1 METVSTDAS
10 KPDDLDAALRAAF
23 GAESSPAQP
32 SILRI
37 LQQRTGSRL
46 DLELPEIGGDTHPLV
61 RIDDE
66 AKALRDPAGRYQL
79 LGELARGGVGVVYK
93 GRDQD
98 LGRDVAMKV
107 LRAEYA
113 NHPDILERFVE
124 EAQIGGQLQHPGI
137 VPVYEIGLQRGE
149 RPYFAMKLVKGE
161 TLAVHLGRRA
171 SPDEDRHRFLGI
183 FEQICQTIGYAHA
196 RHVVH
201 RDLKP
206 ANVMLGGFGE
216 VQVVDWGFAKVLQK
230 GEVKRP
236 DPARK
241 GGSFSVITTTRSD
254 PRRGSQSVAG
264 SMMGTPAYMPPEQAL
279 GDVESLDER
288 SDVFG
293 LGAILCEI
301 LTGGPPYLERDG
313 DLITQATRANM
324 QSVHARLDQC
334 GADAVMIAL
343 CKQCLAPARAARP
356 ASGKEV
362 ADAVASYL
370 SSVEERAHAAQIR
383 AAEAR
388 VRARAT
394 LALSAAA
401 VLVLALAGGGYAL
414 VTGAARERR
423 ERAGAQ
429 LSAAFTDASVRLG
442 EARTA
447 GATALSAWDRAH
459 DAAQRAE
466 SLATDPDVAEDAR
479 SAANALRVT
488 VDAER
493 ERVRAEA
500 DRVAK
505 DDALRARLAELRT
518 TLTEF
523 ALRAQ
528 MNTPPEEA
536 RAAIARRYDE
546 LYSRAFEDYL
556 GGRRLDSMTV
566 QAAAAELSGPMAVD
580 VAAALDDWSTWPSQ
594 HEPGRGDEADPD
606 LGRLRGLA
614 MALDP
619 DPWRNRLRALMTG
632 RRPNLA
638 AVQAL
643 REEGQLSDLPP
654 VSLVLLARAFSGAG
668 AQRSALDVLEFATE
682 RHPSD
687 FDITFDLGTV
697 LLGLGEIPRAEGAF
711 RAARALRPTS
721 SFVHTNLGVTLRE
734 QGRLEQA
741 AACYRTAIELDPN
754 NAPARMNLGLVMA
767 DLGRREEALGLYR
780 ESLALDPQY
789 WLAFNNTGLV
799 LLDLARTDEAVE
811 AFQKALEI
819 EPNVPMVHHNLGDA
833 YAQSGRPELAIPCYK
848 RSLALA
854 PRDVDTHNNLALALQ
869 QSGDDAGAIESFEA
883 ALALDPENAP
893 AHYNLGNLLVSL
905 GERNEGLD
913 HLRRAVA
920 SWGKG
925 ADDYSRHWHGR
936 AAEKL
941 RLAEEGK

>member
-1 METVSTDAS
+1 MSTEEH

-37 LQQRTGSRL
+37 LQQRTGTRL
-46 DLELPEIGGDTHPLV
+46 DLELPDVDGDGGAPV

-66 AKALRDPAGRYQL
+66 AKALRDPTGRYQL

-137 VPVYEIGLQRGE
+137 VPVYELGLQRGE

-171 SPDEDRHRFLGI
+171 SPDEDRHRFLGV

-206 ANVMLGGFGE
+206 ANVMLGSFGE

-241 GGSFSVITTTRSD
+241 GATWSVISTTRSD
-254 PRRGSQSVAG
+254 PKRGSQSVAG

-301 LTGGPPYLERDG
+301 LTGGPPYLESEG
-313 DLITQATRANM
+313 DLIAQATRANM
-324 QSVHARLDQC
+324 QGVHARLDRS
-334 GADAVMIAL
+334 GADATMIAL
-343 CKQCLAPARAARP
+343 CKQCLAPSRLARP

-362 ADAVASYL
+362 ADAVAQYL
-370 SSVEERAHAAQIR
+370 SSIEERAHAAQIR

-394 LALSAAA
+394 IALAAAA
-401 VLVLALAGGGYAL
+401 VLVLLLGGGAYVF

-423 ERAGAQ
+423 ERAAGQ
-429 LSAAFTDASVRLG
+429 LATSFTEANLRLG
-442 EARTA
+442 EARAVGAA
-447 GATALSAWDRAH
+447 GLPAWERAQ

-466 SLATDPDVAEDAR
+466 ALAKDPDVAEDAR
-479 SAANALRVT
+479 AAANALRVT

-493 ERVRAEA
+493 ERARAEA
-500 DRVAK
+500 ARAAK

-518 TLTEF
+518 TLAEY
-523 ALRAQ
+523 AMQAQ
-528 MNTPPEEA
+528 MNAPPEEA
-536 RAAIARRYDE
+536 HAAIARRYEE
-546 LYSRAFEDYL
+546 LYSKAFEDYL
-556 GGRRLDSMTV
+556 GGRKLDSMTT
-566 QAAAAELSGPMAVD
+566 QAAAAELAGPLSVD
-580 VAAALDDWSTWPSQ
+580 IAAALDDWSTWPSQ
-594 HEPGRGDEADPD
+594 HEPGQPERAELD
-606 LGRLRGLA
+606 LSRLRALA
-614 MALDP
+614 MTLDP
-619 DPWRNRLRALMTG
+619 DPWRNRLRALRAGKT
-632 RRPNLA
+632 PNLA

-643 REEGQLSDLPP
+643 REEGELRELPP
-654 VSLVLLARAFSGAG
+654 ISLVLLARAFSGAG
-668 AQRSALDVLEFATE
+668 APRSALEVLEIASG

-687 FDITFDLGTV
+687 FDLTFDLGTV
-697 LLGLGEIPRAEGAF
+697 LLGLGELPRAEGAF

-721 SFVHTNLGVTLRE
+721 SFASTNLGVTLRE
-734 QGRLEQA
+734 QGRIEQA
-741 AACYRTAIELDPN
+741 AACYRTAIVLDPE

-767 DLGRREEALGLYR
+767 DLGKREEALGLYR
-780 ESLALDPQY
+780 EALALDPQY
-789 WLAFNNTGLV
+789 WLAFNNTGLL
-799 LLDLARTDEAVE
+799 LLDLARVDEAVE
-811 AFQKALEI
+811 AFQKALAI
-819 EPNVPMVHHNLGDA
+819 APNVAMVHHNLGDA
-833 YAQSGRPELAIPCYK
+833 YAQTRQHELAIPCYE
-848 RSLALA
+848 RALALA
-854 PRDVDTHNNLALALQ
+854 PRDVDTHNNLALTLQ
-869 QSGDDAGAIESFEA
+869 QSGDDAGAIESFGA
-883 ALALDPENAP
+883 ALAIDPENAP
-893 AHYNLGNLLVSL
+893 AHYNLGNLLVGL
-905 GERNEGLD
+905 GERNEGIE

-925 ADDYSRHWHGR
+925 ADAYSRHWHERAKEKLR
-936 AAEKL
+936 AAEQE
-941 RLAEEGK
+941 R